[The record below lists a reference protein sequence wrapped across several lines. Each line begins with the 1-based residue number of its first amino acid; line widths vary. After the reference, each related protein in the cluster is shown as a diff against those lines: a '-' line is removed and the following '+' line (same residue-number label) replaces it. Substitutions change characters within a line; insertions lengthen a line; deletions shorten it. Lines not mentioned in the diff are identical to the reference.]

1 VIRVLIADEVARIV
15 VDLEKLAP
23 YSDVIDVCGVAH
35 QPSSVIEEVRLRQ
48 PDVLLLHETFAQASE
63 AGLAAQL
70 ESVSPATRVL
80 LMTPEEVLPGEG
92 ETAAVIRDSADGP
105 ALLVAIRAAAG
116 VALPRDGD
124 IGDDGSRAAADAT
137 AEPSALSGRGMV
149 IVAFSGKGGT
159 GTSTVAA
166 NLAVALAGGVDGRA
180 ALVDADLQ
188 FGDIATLLHVESHL
202 LSIADLAQH
211 GEHIEPGLLDD
222 VLATGP
228 GEVRVL
234 RSASSPELATLV
246 TASGLRA
253 ILRAVRNAY
262 RFVVVD
268 TPSHLDEPTL
278 EAFELAD
285 RVLLVTGSSLTSIR
299 STRASLRF
307 LEDVG
312 VGRDRVEVVL
322 NHASPRAGHRRED
335 IEEVLGRGVIAD
347 LPYQPGVEDAVDS
360 GTSIVRTEP
369 RGALSRAIVALALR
383 LAPPAG
389 ETAAG
394 PVDIP
399 EIPPAPVYRR
409 RFSLG
414 RR

>member
-15 VDLEKLAP
+15 GDLEKLAP
-23 YSDVIDVCGVAH
+23 YGDVIDVCGVAH
-35 QPSSVIEEVRLRQ
+35 QPSAVIEETRQRQ
-48 PDVLLLHETFAQASE
+48 PDVLLLHETFAAASE

-70 ESVSPATRVL
+70 ESVSPATRVV
-80 LMTPEEVLPGEG
+80 LMTPQDVLPVVGAV
-92 ETAAVIRDSADGP
+92 AAIRDDADGP
-105 ALLVAIRAAAG
+105 ALLEAIRAAAG
-116 VALPRDGD
+116 VFAPRDAVRG
-124 IGDDGSRAAADAT
+124 
-137 AEPSALSGRGMV
+137 PGMV

-180 ALVDADLQ
+180 ALIDADLQ
-188 FGDIATLLHVESHL
+188 FGDVATLLHVESHL

-211 GEHIEPGLLDD
+211 GEHIDPGLLDD
-222 VLATGP
+222 VLATAP

-253 ILRAVRNAY
+253 ILRALRNGHE
-262 RFVVVD
+262 FVVVD
-268 TPSHLDEPTL
+268 TPSHLDETTL

-285 RVLLVTGSSLTSIR
+285 RVLLVTSSSLTAIR
-299 STRASLRF
+299 STKASLRL

-322 NHASPRAGHRRED
+322 NHTSPRTGHRRED

-347 LPYQPGVEDAVDS
+347 LPYDSGVEETVDS
-360 GTSIVRTEP
+360 GTTIVRSEP

-383 LAPPAG
+383 LAPPTD

-394 PVDIP
+394 PIDLP
-399 EIPPAPVYRR
+399 ETPAAPVYRR

>member
-15 VDLEKLAP
+15 GDLEKLAP
-23 YSDVIDVCGVAH
+23 YAGVIDVCGVAH

-48 PDVLLLHETFAQASE
+48 PDLLLLHETFAQASE
-63 AGLAAQL
+63 PGLAAQL

-80 LMTPEEVLPGEG
+80 LMTPGEVSPVEG
-92 ETAAVIRDSADGP
+92 ETAAVISDGDDGP
-105 ALLVAIRAAAG
+105 ALLVAIAAAAG
-116 VALPRDGD
+116 VSLLGDGG
-124 IGDDGSRAAADAT
+124 IGDDRSRAAADAT
-137 AEPSALSGRGMV
+137 AKPAVLSGRGMV

-180 ALVDADLQ
+180 AVIDADLQ

-211 GEHIEPGLLDD
+211 GEHIDPELLDD

-246 TASGLRA
+246 TASGLRT

-262 RFVVVD
+262 QFVVVD

-285 RVLLVTGSSLTSIR
+285 RMLLVTSSSLTAIR
-299 STRASLRF
+299 STKASLRF
-307 LEDVG
+307 LDDVG

-322 NHASPRAGHRRED
+322 NHTSPRAGHRRED

-347 LPYQPGVEDAVDS
+347 LPYDPGVEEAVDS
-360 GTSIVRTEP
+360 GTSIVRSEP

-383 LAPPAG
+383 LAPPD

-394 PVDIP
+394 SVDIP
-399 EIPPAPVYRR
+399 EMPPAPVYRR

>member
-15 VDLEKLAP
+15 RDLEKLAP
-23 YSDVIDVCGVAH
+23 YGDEIDVCGVAH
-35 QPSSVIEEVRLRQ
+35 QPSSLIEETRLRQ
-48 PDVLLLHETFAQASE
+48 PDVLLLHETFAATSE

-70 ESVSPATRVL
+70 ESVSPATRVV
-80 LMTPEEVLPGEG
+80 LMTQQEVLPVGG
-92 ETAAVIRDSADGP
+92 AAAAVIRDDADGP
-105 ALLVAIRAAAG
+105 ALLEAIRAAAG
-116 VALPRDGD
+116 VSPPRDTV
-124 IGDDGSRAAADAT
+124 SRH
-137 AEPSALSGRGMV
+137 GMV

-180 ALVDADLQ
+180 ALIDADLQ
-188 FGDIATLLHVESHL
+188 FGDVATLLHVESHL

-211 GEHIEPGLLDD
+211 GEQIDPGLLDD
-222 VLATGP
+222 VLATAP

-234 RSASSPELATLV
+234 RSAPSPELASLV

-253 ILRAVRNAY
+253 ILRALRNGHE
-262 RFVVVD
+262 FVVVD
-268 TPSHLDEPTL
+268 TPSHLDETTL

-285 RVLLVTGSSLTSIR
+285 RVLLVTSSSLTAIR
-299 STRASLRF
+299 STKASLRL

-312 VGRDRVEVVL
+312 IGRDRVEVVL
-322 NHASPRAGHRRED
+322 NHTSPRAGHRRED

-347 LPYQPGVEDAVDS
+347 LPYDSGVEEAVDS
-360 GTSIVRTEP
+360 GTTIVRSEP

-383 LAPPAG
+383 LAARPD

-394 PVDIP
+394 SLELPEMPPV
-399 EIPPAPVYRR
+399 PVYRR

>member
-1 VIRVLIADEVARIV
+1 MIRVLIADEVARIV
-15 VDLEKLAP
+15 GHLEKLAP
-23 YSDVIDVCGVAH
+23 YADVIDVCGVAH

-48 PDVLLLHETFAQASE
+48 PDVLLLHETFAQAAE

-80 LMTPEEVLPGEG
+80 LMTPEEVLPVEG
-92 ETAAVIRDSADGP
+92 EPTAVVRDSADGP
-105 ALLVAIRAAAG
+105 ALLMAIRAAAG
-116 VALPRDGD
+116 VSLPRDGD
-124 IGDDGSRAAADAT
+124 IGDAGSRAAADAT
-137 AEPSALSGRGMV
+137 VEPAALSGRGMV

-180 ALVDADLQ
+180 ALIDADLQ
-188 FGDIATLLHVESHL
+188 FGDIATLLHVETHL

-211 GEHIEPGLLDD
+211 GEHIDPGLLDD

-228 GEVRVL
+228 AEVRVL

-253 ILRAVRNAY
+253 ILRAVRNVY
-262 RFVVVD
+262 QFVVVD

-278 EAFELAD
+278 EAFALAD
-285 RVLLVTGSSLTSIR
+285 RVLLVTSSSLTAIR
-299 STRASLRF
+299 STKASLRL
-307 LEDVG
+307 LEDLG

-347 LPYQPGVEDAVDS
+347 LPYNPGVEDAVDS
-360 GTSIVRTEP
+360 GTPIVLSEP

-383 LAPPAG
+383 LAPPQDV
-389 ETAAG
+389 TAAG